1 MIKNRLKKASAFF
14 LAAVLSLSVGSS
26 NVSAAEN
33 TVNVKLEV
41 QYGQAEAREITDMV
55 NAFRTGSEAWYWN
68 EDDATKTV
76 YNDLGTLTYDKTLEQ
91 VAMKRAAELALG
103 DSHTRVNGEGCFTAF
118 AEYGYSG
125 RASGEN
131 IAAGYISAKDVFVG
145 WREDKDYYA
154 GQGHR
159 RNMLSPDFDAIGMG
173 HVYANGIHYWAMEL
187 GNVSAAGDSG
197 IDGDQT
203 VTVEIQNSSIHSLS
217 TEKDTYQTVS
227 GNTIDLPTVNAV
239 AEAPTFWPEGGSA
252 VVTVENPDWKID
264 NELIARITGG
274 KLLGK
279 SAGTTTLTASVGSE
293 KVTVTIEVLPN
304 DNEEDNDPGNNGDGD
319 NDPGNGGEDDNDPG
333 NNGEEDD
340 DPGNNGEDNNPGNE
354 GNGGSSS
361 GNGGSSGSKG
371 NTGKSSGGSAAAET
385 IIIPTTSIV
394 GGVQSA
400 TEGVY
405 MATHVNGTI
414 VVTDKAVIAQNYS
427 LANNEKPYAKFSD
440 FDVKKSL
447 LAKQSIDSVAAAQG
461 AVVGPILNIEL
472 GKMTD
477 GKYSLLPADGSPI
490 RLSVGIPKSFMETG
504 KTYGIVCVRTGGSYA
519 VLKDLDNMAD
529 TITFETAGGA
539 GVYALIKY

>member
-1 MIKNRLKKASAFF
+1 M
-14 LAAVLSLSVGSS
+14 
-26 NVSAAEN
+26 
-33 TVNVKLEV
+33 
-41 QYGQAEAREITDMV
+41 
-55 NAFRTGSEAWYWN
+55 
-68 EDDATKTV
+68 
-76 YNDLGTLTYDKTLEQ
+76 
-91 VAMKRAAELALG
+91 
-103 DSHTRVNGEGCFTAF
+103 
-118 AEYGYSG
+118 
-125 RASGEN
+125 
-131 IAAGYISAKDVFVG
+131 
-145 WREDKDYYA
+145 
-154 GQGHR
+154 
-159 RNMLSPDFDAIGMG
+159 
-173 HVYANGIHYWAMEL
+173 
-187 GNVSAAGDSG
+187 SAAGDSG

-319 NDPGNGGEDDNDPG
+319 NDPGN
-333 NNGEEDD
+333 
-340 DPGNNGEDNNPGNE
+340 NGEDNNPGNE

-414 VVTDKAVIAQNYS
+414 VVTDKAVIYS

-447 LAKQSIDSVAAAQG
+447 LAKQSIDAVAAAQG

-529 TITFETAGGA
+529 TITFETTGGA

>member
-1 MIKNRLKKASAFF
+1 
-14 LAAVLSLSVGSS
+14 
-26 NVSAAEN
+26 
-33 TVNVKLEV
+33 
-41 QYGQAEAREITDMV
+41 
-55 NAFRTGSEAWYWN
+55 
-68 EDDATKTV
+68 
-76 YNDLGTLTYDKTLEQ
+76 
-91 VAMKRAAELALG
+91 
-103 DSHTRVNGEGCFTAF
+103 
-118 AEYGYSG
+118 
-125 RASGEN
+125 
-131 IAAGYISAKDVFVG
+131 
-145 WREDKDYYA
+145 
-154 GQGHR
+154 
-159 RNMLSPDFDAIGMG
+159 MLSPDFDAIGMG

-304 DNEEDNDPGNNGDGD
+304 DNEEDNGPGNNGDGD
-319 NDPGNGGEDDNDPG
+319 NDPGNNGEEDNDPG
-333 NNGEEDD
+333 NSGEE
-340 DPGNNGEDNNPGNE
+340 GNNPGNE
-354 GNGGSSS
+354 ENGGSSS

-414 VVTDKAVIAQNYS
+414 VVTDKAAIAQNYS

-519 VLKDLDNMAD
+519 VLKDLDNIAD